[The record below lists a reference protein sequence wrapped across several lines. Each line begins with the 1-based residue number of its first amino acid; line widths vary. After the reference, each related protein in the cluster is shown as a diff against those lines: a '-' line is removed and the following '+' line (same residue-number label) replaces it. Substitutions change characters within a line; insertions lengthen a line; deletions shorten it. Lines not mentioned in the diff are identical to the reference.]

1 MQKIQK
7 DILWLFGVRGA
18 LVLSNFMIISITLD
32 ILSTK
37 IYGVWIALYTTI
49 TWLCFFDL
57 GLGNGMRNYFA
68 VNKAKGDTIK
78 NKQLVSSCYIIIL
91 AISLVLILV
100 GLPVVNSIDANA
112 FFNTEVD
119 IPNLELVLSLLI
131 VTTSLQLVTKLINS
145 ILLADQRP
153 ALSSVIEC
161 VGVFCSLILL
171 LIFKKQLTGNLLYI
185 ACIVTLPTLIVSIA
199 ISIYAF
205 NTKYKFLKP
214 SFKFYNKGVSV
225 KLLHLGLRFFI
236 IQISAL
242 IILQGNNIII
252 LKFIG
257 PEEVS
262 AFSLV
267 YKYFNLTVTIFT
279 MILTPYW
286 SFFTDAYAKD
296 NYKQLKKGFKQLFLA
311 WAGLSLLGILMWL
324 LLPLSFRI
332 WLNQEFPIPAYLP
345 LSLLLFTMF
354 SNLGSIFIYFLN
366 GTSRYLTLQ
375 VCVVL
380 ISAILL
386 YPVST
391 LLIPVFG
398 VLGVV
403 YTMFMANSYG
413 VIFGPLLSLKVIKEL
428 ESYKKTAPNKIY
440 RV

>member
-18 LVLSNFMIISITLD
+18 LVFSNFMIISITLD

-68 VNKAKGDTIK
+68 INKAKGDTIK
-78 NKQLVSSCYIIIL
+78 NKELVSTCYIIIV
-91 AISLVLILV
+91 AISLLLIII
-100 GLPVVNSIDANA
+100 GLPVVNSIDTNA
-112 FFNTEVD
+112 FFNTEID
-119 IPNLELVLSLLI
+119 IPNLKLVLFLLI
-131 VTTSLQLVTKLINS
+131 GTTSLQLVTKLINS

-153 ALSSVIEC
+153 ALSSIIEC
-161 VGVFCSLILL
+161 VGVFFSLVLL
-171 LIFKKQLTGNLLYI
+171 LILKNQLTGNLFFI
-185 ACIVTLPTLIVSIA
+185 ACIVTLPTLLVSIV

-205 NTKYKFLKP
+205 NTKYKYLKP
-214 SFKFYNKGVSV
+214 SLKYYDKKVSI
-225 KLLHLGLRFFI
+225 KLLNLGLRFFL

-267 YKYFNLTVTIFT
+267 YKYFNLTVTVFT

-296 NYKQLKKGFKQLFLA
+296 NYKQLKKGFKHLFIA
-311 WAGLSLLGILMWL
+311 WAGLSLLGILMWI
-324 LLPLSFRI
+324 LLPLSFKI
-332 WLNQEFPIPAYLP
+332 WLNQDFPIPPYLP
-345 LSLLLFTMF
+345 LSLLLFTMY

-366 GTSRYLTLQ
+366 GTSRYLTFQ
-375 VCVVL
+375 VCIVL
-380 ISAILL
+380 INAILL
-386 YPVST
+386 YPIST
-391 LLIPVFG
+391 LLIPVLG

-403 YTMFMANSYG
+403 YTMFIANSYG
-413 VIFGPLLSLKVIKEL
+413 VVFGPLLTLKVIKEL
-428 ESYKKTAPNKIY
+428 DSYKETALTKIY
-440 RV
+440 RI